1 LIERA
6 KEAAEMSVDQQ
17 ATREQRE
24 SRWLGAGL
32 ARLAGPWWVY
42 LLTGIAWLIISVVVL
57 RFTTTSA
64 ATVGVLMGVVFL
76 GAAFNEFLIASMRR
90 RWRWAHIL
98 MGIIFVAGA
107 IWSFVDPLGT
117 FWTLASI
124 IGLLLI
130 LQGTLVLITSI
141 ESRPINSVW
150 WLGMVTG
157 ILEIFVG
164 FWASQQLIAA
174 RAVLLII
181 FVGVLALFRGIT
193 EIVLAFELKGAQHG

>member
-1 LIERA
+1 
-6 KEAAEMSVDQQ
+6 MSVNEQ
-17 ATREQRE
+17 AIREQ
-24 SRWLGAGL
+24 SRWMRAGV

-42 LLTGIAWLIISVVVL
+42 LITGIAWLIISVVVL
-57 RFTTTSA
+57 RFTITSA
-64 ATVGVLMGVVFL
+64 ATIGVLMGVVFL
-76 GAAFNEFLIASMRR
+76 GAGFNEFLIASMRR
-90 RWRWAHIL
+90 HWRWAHIL
-98 MGIIFVAGA
+98 MGIIFLVGA
-107 IWSFVDPLGT
+107 IWAFVDPLGS

-141 ESRPINSVW
+141 ESKLINSVW

-164 FWASQQLIAA
+164 FWASQQLISA
-174 RAVLLII
+174 RAALLVI

-193 EIVLAFELKGAQHG
+193 EIVLAFELKSAQHD

>member
-1 LIERA
+1 
-6 KEAAEMSVDQQ
+6 MSVDQR
-17 ATREQRE
+17 ATRDQRE
-24 SRWLGAGL
+24 ARWLRAGV

-57 RFTTTSA
+57 RFTITSA
-64 ATVGVLMGVVFL
+64 ATIGVLMGVVFL
-76 GAAFNEFLIASMRR
+76 GAAVNEFLIASMRR
-90 RWRWAHIL
+90 HWRWAHIL
-98 MGIIFVAGA
+98 MGIIFVAGS

-124 IGLLLI
+124 IGLLFV
-130 LQGTLVLITSI
+130 LQGTLVLVTSI
-141 ESRPINSVW
+141 ESKPINDIW
-150 WLGMVTG
+150 WLGMITG

-164 FWASQQLIAA
+164 FWASQQLISA
-174 RAVLLII
+174 RATLLII